1 MWQNE
6 IVLMHVPE
14 QISAHGMSNQ
24 RANVL
29 QESISQNY
37 FELLV

>member
-1 MWQNE
+1 MRQNE
-6 IVLMHVPE
+6 IVLIHAPE
-14 QISAHGMSNQ
+14 YISAHGVSDQ

-37 FELLV
+37 FELLG